1 MSGGFEERLVKV
13 PLPLD
18 LIRRIDGALAQE
30 KGGYT
35 TRQEFFREAAEGLLL
50 ELSYAPA
57 PEEPAAP
64 AHQKDVSD
72 EPSAT
77 PPSSESAPRGTIP
90 VHASTAPTVA
100 VPLELEATVLRLSGP
115 QNAFTG
121 GEVELDGGT
130 LFGMHNRDYP
140 SIWAAY
146 RLADQLCSG
155 VVSYSAFVDSVTTE
169 AWEYAEALK
178 QIENLSG
185 LKLTALFPT
194 NREKPQSAAEGFRV
208 FAIGSL
214 LNGQGERIRGEGPLF
229 AWRVCQ
235 AKRTQSAMLLGI
247 TAEGWELLRRL
258 EGISLKL
265 PHSSNL
271 AEAFLSHL
279 RRHAPGDWWGFAT
292 VLRAAREKPAR
303 VDLVQAFID
312 GADWSESVAAT
323 TAQGYVARAR
333 EWGLLEPRMVGGAYE
348 LTEFGADYEERAAR
362 AADDQTA
369 MGGER

>member
-1 MSGGFEERLVKV
+1 MSGGSEERLVKV

-18 LIRRIDGALAQE
+18 LIRRIDGALAQGQ
-30 KGGYT
+30 GGYT

-57 PEEPAAP
+57 PEEPGAST
-64 AHQKDVSD
+64 HEKDVAA

-77 PPSSESAPRGTIP
+77 SPPSEPAPPGAIAVHESAALAAP
-90 VHASTAPTVA
+90 VALGLDS
-100 VPLELEATVLRLSGP
+100 TVLRLSGP
-115 QNAFTG
+115 QEAFTD
-121 GEVELDGGT
+121 GEAELDDGP

-146 RLADQLCSG
+146 RLADQLG
-155 VVSYSAFVDSVTTE
+155 HGAVSYSAFVDTVTAE

-178 QIENLSG
+178 RVESPSG

-194 NREKPQSAAEGFRV
+194 NREKPQSAAEGFRT

-214 LNGQGERIRGEGPLF
+214 LNGKRERIRGEGPLF

-235 AKRTQSAMLLGI
+235 ARRTQSTMLLGI

-258 EGISLKL
+258 EGISLQL
-265 PHSSNL
+265 PHSTAL
-271 AEAFLSHL
+271 AEVFLGHL
-279 RRHAPGDWWGFAT
+279 RRYSPGDWWGFAT
-292 VLRAAREKPAR
+292 VLRAARETPTRA
-303 VDLVQAFID
+303 DLVQAFVD

-333 EWGLLEPRMVGGAYE
+333 EWGLLEPRIVGGRYE
-348 LTEFGADYEERAAR
+348 LTEFGADYEERAALR
-362 AADDQTA
+362 PTRQGE
-369 MGGER
+369 GG